1 MRSLDVFTLMFMTA
15 FICVGMSILMFS
27 VHRSFRNEVKG
38 VGHWA
43 WSQLAMVLAGLM
55 LALRGTLPDA
65 LSVPASNAALL
76 WAVGLSMIGT
86 QLFYGQSASWR
97 LFHMIWGSCL
107 LGLLWWLLVT
117 PNFALRVAL
126 FSFAQV
132 ALYMMQLRLV
142 VRHGER
148 HFTSYFFFALLL
160 MQSTVVLMRG
170 VTALVL
176 GGTGV
181 DLLKSPA
188 LATSYLAVSNLVI
201 LLLSVAF
208 LVLAS
213 RRLQLVLE
221 QRSTHDP
228 LTGALN
234 RRGFGEFFQRAQ
246 IHARQGDW
254 PLALM
259 AIDLD
264 HFKAVNDRYG
274 HAIGDRVLV
283 QVVALT
289 RQALRERDQVARFG
303 GEEFV
308 ALLPGTSAKEAIQVA
323 LRIQTTLRDAITDL
337 PSCTL
342 SIGIAT
348 QSSTLEDFDSLLA
361 RADAGLYRA
370 KADGRNRI
378 VLADEVAPRCVA
390 G

>member
-15 FICVGMSILMFS
+15 FICVGMSIIMFS
-27 VHRSFRNEVKG
+27 VHRSFRNEVQG

-55 LALRGTLPDA
+55 LALRGTLPDV

-97 LFHMIWGSCL
+97 LFHIIWGSCL
-107 LGLLWWLLVT
+107 LGLLWWLVVT

-126 FSFAQV
+126 FSFAEV
-132 ALYMMQLRLV
+132 ALHMMQLRLV
-142 VRHGER
+142 VRYGER

-160 MQSTVVLMRG
+160 MQSAVVLMRG
-170 VTALVL
+170 VTALVW

-181 DLLKSPA
+181 DLLKSTA
-188 LATSYLAVSNLVI
+188 LATSYLAISNLVI

-221 QRSTHDP
+221 QRSSHDP

-234 RRGFGEFFQRAQ
+234 RRGFGEFFQRTH

-283 QVVALT
+283 HVVALT
-289 RQALRERDQVARFG
+289 RQTLRERDQVARFG

-308 ALLPGTSAKEAIQVA
+308 VLLPGTSAKEAIQVA
-323 LRIQTTLRDAITDL
+323 LRIQTMLRDAITDL

-342 SIGIAT
+342 SIGIAS

-361 RADAGLYRA
+361 RADAALYRA

-378 VLADEVAPRCVA
+378 VLADEVVLRCVA